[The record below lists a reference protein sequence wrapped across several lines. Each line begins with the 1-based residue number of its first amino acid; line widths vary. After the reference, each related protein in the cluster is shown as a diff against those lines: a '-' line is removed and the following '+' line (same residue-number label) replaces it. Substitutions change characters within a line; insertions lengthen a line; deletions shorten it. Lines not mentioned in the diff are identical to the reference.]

1 MKERTVVHASF
12 RIERTYD
19 APPKKVF
26 AAFADKAAKQQWF
39 GGGPEDVV
47 VRHDM
52 DFRVGGLENVAGK
65 IPNGPEYRFDA
76 LYQDIV
82 PNQRI
87 VYTYDMHI
95 DGQRISV
102 SVTTIEMTPAGKGTK
117 LVFNEMGAFLDGLDK
132 PDLREAGTK
141 DLLDK
146 LGASLKPKK
155 KG

>member
-1 MKERTVVHASF
+1 MKARSVVHASF

-26 AAFADKAAKQQWF
+26 AAFAEKEAKQQWF
-39 GGGPEDVV
+39 GGGPDDVV

-52 DFRVGGLENVAGK
+52 DFRVGGREHVAGDV
-65 IPNGPEYRFDA
+65 PNGPKYAFDA

-87 VYTYDMHI
+87 IYTYDMHI
-95 DGQRISV
+95 DGERISV
-102 SVTTIEMTPAGKGTK
+102 SVTTIELTSTGKGTK

-132 PDLREAGTK
+132 PDLREAGTR